1 MQPACNACRA
11 VKVDCTTI
19 LIMRAD
25 CGASGT
31 LIKINPGLSSI
42 LTALHAD
49 CMQCMQAACRPV
61 KMKLITPAFDW
72 SFLVFL
78 TLLPTSACFFSSLIW
93 PLFTPW
99 VTGGLYF
106 LLHQNQLH
114 PKIDKINGH
123 LPHTKK
129 LHVIISKLQVTETQK
144 WCRIF
149 YEKEEVLA
157 IIIISRI
164 LEKFSLIQFFSSPE
178 KQQSDTLP
186 FFFMKLPTW
195 CVNKYSKFKKYC
207 NFKNLH
213 PFTFEFGGRFFS
225 LWEKIW
231 AFSEHYLT

>member
-1 MQPACNACRA
+1 
-11 VKVDCTTI
+11 
-19 LIMRAD
+19 
-25 CGASGT
+25 
-31 LIKINPGLSSI
+31 
-42 LTALHAD
+42 
-49 CMQCMQAACRPV
+49 
-61 KMKLITPAFDW
+61 MKLITPAFDW

-149 YEKEEVLA
+149 YEMEEVLDLPQGG
-157 IIIISRI
+157 IQNIQLSIGNS
-164 LEKFSLIQFFSSPE
+164 QFFGGNHRKHKASVPNVTFMSFWQILDRYLLQLNSS
-178 KQQSDTLP
+178 LH
-186 FFFMKLPTW
+186 
-195 CVNKYSKFKKYC
+195 
-207 NFKNLH
+207 NFL
-213 PFTFEFGGRFFS
+213 
-225 LWEKIW
+225 I
-231 AFSEHYLT
+231 

>member
-1 MQPACNACRA
+1 MQCMQDACRA
-11 VKVDCTTI
+11 VKGDCRNI
-19 LIMRAD
+19 LMMRAD

-99 VTGGLYF
+99 VTSGLYF

-114 PKIDKINGH
+114 PKIDKINSQITQRKN
-123 LPHTKK
+123 L
-129 LHVIISKLQVTETQK
+129 LVILSQLLVTETKK
-144 WCRIF
+144 WFRVF
-149 YEKEEVLA
+149 YVKEEVLQITTTHRKFRA
-157 IIIISRI
+157 CEMIFDFQSLKRSCSR
-164 LEKFSLIQFFSSPE
+164 L
-178 KQQSDTLP
+178 
-186 FFFMKLPTW
+186 
-195 CVNKYSKFKKYC
+195 
-207 NFKNLH
+207 NLKWNSVAH
-213 PFTFEFGGRFFS
+213 S
-225 LWEKIW
+225 VCCQV
-231 AFSEHYLT
+231 

>member
-1 MQPACNACRA
+1 MQCMQDACRA
-11 VKVDCTTI
+11 VKDDCISI
-19 LIMRAD
+19 LMMRAD

-31 LIKINPGLSSI
+31 LIKFNPGLSSI

-149 YEKEEVLA
+149 YEKEEVHFFKCLGIKA
-157 IIIISRI
+157 ASCT
-164 LEKFSLIQFFSSPE
+164 KQFYGSF
-178 KQQSDTLP
+178 
-186 FFFMKLPTW
+186 
-195 CVNKYSKFKKYC
+195 
-207 NFKNLH
+207 
-213 PFTFEFGGRFFS
+213 
-225 LWEKIW
+225 
-231 AFSEHYLT
+231 

>member
-1 MQPACNACRA
+1 MQCMQDACRA
-11 VKVDCTTI
+11 VKGDCISI
-19 LIMRAD
+19 LMMRAD

-31 LIKINPGLSSI
+31 LIKFNPGLSSI

-99 VTGGLYF
+99 VTSGLYF

-123 LPHTKK
+123 LSHTKK
-129 LHVIISKLQVTETQK
+129 TACYYIKITSNRDSKMMQDFLWK
-144 WCRIF
+144 GGSIWA
-149 YEKEEVLA
+149 KSL
-157 IIIISRI
+157 
-164 LEKFSLIQFFSSPE
+164 FSLYPDPLTSCIDLYYRFRWGLFS
-178 KQQSDTLP
+178 KV
-186 FFFMKLPTW
+186 PT
-195 CVNKYSKFKKYC
+195 
-207 NFKNLH
+207 H
-213 PFTFEFGGRFFS
+213 
-225 LWEKIW
+225 
-231 AFSEHYLT
+231 AM

>member
-1 MQPACNACRA
+1 MQCMQDACRA
-11 VKVDCTTI
+11 VKGDCRNI
-19 LIMRAD
+19 LMMRAD

-149 YEKEEVLA
+149 YEKEEVQSHSFVKNMHFLLKQNLSMVEYEGVYFTSA
-157 IIIISRI
+157 WPSWP
-164 LEKFSLIQFFSSPE
+164 LKANFFSP
-178 KQQSDTLP
+178 KY
-186 FFFMKLPTW
+186 FFL
-195 CVNKYSKFKKYC
+195 
-207 NFKNLH
+207 
-213 PFTFEFGGRFFS
+213 
-225 LWEKIW
+225 
-231 AFSEHYLT
+231 

>member
-1 MQPACNACRA
+1 MQCMQDACRA
-11 VKVDCTTI
+11 VKGDCRNI
-19 LIMRAD
+19 LMMRAD

-149 YEKEEVLA
+149 YEKEEVDYFPHGSNPGFEIRPLLGMNQQTLLPE
-157 IIIISRI
+157 IEFFHI
-164 LEKFSLIQFFSSPE
+164 LLSFF
-178 KQQSDTLP
+178 Q
-186 FFFMKLPTW
+186 
-195 CVNKYSKFKKYC
+195 
-207 NFKNLH
+207 KNWH
-213 PFTFEFGGRFFS
+213 DDVTVTI
-225 LWEKIW
+225 KIW
-231 AFSEHYLT
+231 CHHWVF

>member
-1 MQPACNACRA
+1 MQCMQDACRA
-11 VKVDCTTI
+11 VKGDCRNI
-19 LIMRAD
+19 LMMRAD

-149 YEKEEVLA
+149 YEKEEVHFDTCMYELGPHQPY
-157 IIIISRI
+157 
-164 LEKFSLIQFFSSPE
+164 SLSMH
-178 KQQSDTLP
+178 K
-186 FFFMKLPTW
+186 
-195 CVNKYSKFKKYC
+195 
-207 NFKNLH
+207 
-213 PFTFEFGGRFFS
+213 G
-225 LWEKIW
+225 
-231 AFSEHYLT
+231 

>member
-1 MQPACNACRA
+1 MQCMQDACRA
-11 VKVDCTTI
+11 VKGDCRNI
-19 LIMRAD
+19 LMMRAD

-144 WCRIF
+144 WCWIF
-149 YEKEEVLA
+149 YEKEEVFICFCGVKVQNDSFKLVQL
-157 IIIISRI
+157 SE
-164 LEKFSLIQFFSSPE
+164 LEWNGLS
-178 KQQSDTLP
+178 
-186 FFFMKLPTW
+186 
-195 CVNKYSKFKKYC
+195 
-207 NFKNLH
+207 
-213 PFTFEFGGRFFS
+213 
-225 LWEKIW
+225 
-231 AFSEHYLT
+231 

>member
-1 MQPACNACRA
+1 MQCMQDACRA
-11 VKVDCTTI
+11 VKGDCRNI
-19 LIMRAD
+19 LMMRAD

-129 LHVIISKLQVTETQK
+129 PHVIISKLQVTETQK

-149 YEKEEVLA
+149 YEKEEVHYHEKCASVFFIRSVPSIRLRLLFLSLDA
-157 IIIISRI
+157 NGRVQMTSFSQKVNCCIIFKI
-164 LEKFSLIQFFSSPE
+164 PC
-178 KQQSDTLP
+178 KQG
-186 FFFMKLPTW
+186 
-195 CVNKYSKFKKYC
+195 V
-207 NFKNLH
+207 
-213 PFTFEFGGRFFS
+213 
-225 LWEKIW
+225 
-231 AFSEHYLT
+231 